1 MLLIACGA
9 LARETLAI
17 TKGHGW
23 PHMDLTCLPA
33 LLHNSPDKIT
43 VTVCAWV
50 TKHRDSHQNIFVVY
64 ADCGTGGRLQTTCDD
79 MGVKMIA
86 SPHCYSFYEGNDRF
100 CDEYAN
106 ETTTFYLTDF
116 LVRQLDTFVWKP
128 ME

>member
-86 SPHCYSFYEGNDRF
+86 GPHCYSFYEGNDHF

-106 ETTTFYLTDF
+106 ETITFYL
-116 LVRQLDTFVWKP
+116 RA
-128 ME
+128 